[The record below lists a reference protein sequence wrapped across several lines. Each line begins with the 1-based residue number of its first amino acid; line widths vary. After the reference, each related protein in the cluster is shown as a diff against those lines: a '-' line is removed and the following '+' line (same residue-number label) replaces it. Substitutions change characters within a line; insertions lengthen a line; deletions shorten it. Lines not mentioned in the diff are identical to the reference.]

1 MTIASTETEPNYSAS
16 AKKNGKPINL
26 DKLNKDDKEE
36 LVNWA
41 NSKYKMIKDARSAVE
56 RQWYTNLAFYF
67 GKQNIA
73 AVTTQQSASGNNFR
87 FQIPKAPPWRVRLIS
102 NKIRPIIRTELAKCT
117 AAKPMATIVPASSD
131 DHDIFSARAGE
142 QVYDSIYRRKKVKNV
157 VRRAMFW
164 TLICGNGYIKNWWD
178 PEAVDLDSDQPGDI
192 LIEPETPFHVFVPDL
207 LEEELERQPYLIHA
221 STKSA
226 DWVNAR
232 YGKKLADK
240 INPNTAAA
248 NDILENSFVNL
259 IGANQLTKDAV
270 LCLEVWIKPGMH
282 VKFPNGGMFTVLG
295 DQLVQAHDGWP
306 FEHGE
311 YPFIKLDHI
320 PTGKFYSDSIITDL
334 VPLQKEY
341 NRTRSQIVESK
352 NRMARPQ
359 LMAALGSLD
368 PSKVTNEPGQIIFYK
383 PGYAPPAPLP
393 LQGLPGYVL
402 QELDRCQADMDDI
415 SGQHEVTKGRVPPG
429 VTAATAISYLQEQD
443 DSKLSHTI
451 DSIEDGIEKL
461 GRQILSHVVTFWD
474 VSRIIRVVG
483 DDGTFDSITL
493 KGSDLRGNTDLKV
506 ESGSALPTSK
516 AAKQAFIMDL
526 MKMGMIPPEKGLAVL
541 EIGGITK
548 LYDELQVDVR
558 QAQRENLR
566 LQQPPDPMAQA
577 PLIDPQT
584 GQPSPAPPAVPVNTW
599 DNHAIHIDTH
609 NKFRKS
615 QKFEV
620 LDPSLKVA
628 FEQHVQTHQL
638 AMQQSM
644 MQQQM
649 TQQGGPPVAG
659 QQQQQMQQPQM
670 GGQPNG

>member
-1 MTIASTETEPNYSAS
+1 MTIQFNEASPAADTPPS
-16 AKKNGKPINL
+16 KNGQAINL
-26 DKLNKDDKEE
+26 DKLSKDEKEE

-41 NSKYKMIKDARSAVE
+41 NSRYKEIKNARSAVE
-56 RQWYTNLAFYF
+56 KQWYMNLAFYF

-73 AVTTQQSASGNNFR
+73 MLTTTAAANGNNFR
-87 FQIPKAPPWRVRLIS
+87 LQVPKAPPWRVRLIA

-117 AAKPMATIVPASSD
+117 AAKPTATITPASSD
-131 DHDIFSARAGE
+131 DRDIFAARAGE
-142 QVYDSIYRRKKVKNV
+142 QVYDSIYRRKKIRNV

-178 PEAVDLDSDQPGDI
+178 PEARDLDSDQPGDI
-192 LIEPETPFHVFVPDL
+192 IIEPETPFHVFVPDL
-207 LEEELERQPYLIHA
+207 REEELENQPYLIHA
-221 STKSA
+221 STKAA

-232 YGKKLADK
+232 YGKKLAQK
-240 INPNTAAA
+240 MTPNTAAS
-248 NDILENSFVNL
+248 NDILEDSFINL
-259 IGANQLTKDAV
+259 IGAQQLKKDHI

-282 VKFPNGGMFTVLG
+282 SRFPNGGMFTVLG
-295 DQLVQAHDGWP
+295 DQLVQGHDGWP

-320 PTGKFYSDSIITDL
+320 PTGKYYSDSVITDL
-334 VPLQKEY
+334 IPLQKEY
-341 NRTRSQIVESK
+341 NRTRSQIIENK
-352 NRMARPQ
+352 NRMSRPQ
-359 LMAALGSLD
+359 IMAPRGSIDPKLM
-368 PSKVTNEPGQIIFYK
+368 TNEPGQVWFYT
-383 PGYAPPAPLP
+383 PGFTPPTPVP
-393 LQGLPGYVL
+393 LQGIPAYVL

-443 DSKLSHTI
+443 DSKLSHSI
-451 DSIEDGIEKL
+451 DSIEDGVEKL
-461 GRQILSHVVTFWD
+461 GRHILSHVVSFWD

-526 MKMGMIPPEKGLAVL
+526 LKMGLIPPDKGLAVM

-548 LYDELQVDVR
+548 LYDELQVDIR

-566 LQQPPDPMAQA
+566 LQQPPDPFATAQLPPDPETGQQA
-577 PLIDPQT
+577 P
-584 GQPSPAPPAVPVNTW
+584 APLAVPVNTW

-609 NKFRKS
+609 NKFRKT
-615 QKFEV
+615 QKFET
-620 LDPSLKVA
+620 LGPEIKA
-628 FEQHVQTHQL
+628 QFEQHIQMHQ
-638 AMQQSM
+638 AVMQAQMPPM
-644 MQQQM
+644 MD
-649 TQQGGPPVAG
+649 PN
-659 QQQQQMQQPQM
+659 QQQQAGPPSGPPQL
-670 GGQPNG
+670 GGMPNG